1 MAKKV
6 ILMKFLQEIRGY
18 AHVTNRRP
26 APRPPTIFLMQLR
39 ERRAQEL
46 LSHRPQPVAIT
57 AAWQNGADVASPVQ
71 INHVN
76 PV

>member
-26 APRPPTIFLMQLR
+26 APRPPTIVLMQLR
-39 ERRAQEL
+39 ERRAQAVQAN
-46 LSHRPQPVAIT
+46 RPQPVAIT
-57 AAWQNGADVASPVQ
+57 TAWHNAAEVESPVR
-71 INHVN
+71 INHFN